1 MDMLCVSVGTVISE
15 IHVAGFPAIRA
26 IIKPIHAQPHAYLA
40 LTDGAVFLAS
50 AILFGLFTLAAHDLG
65 AHENLSGNS
74 T

>member
-1 MDMLCVSVGTVISE
+1 MDILCVSVGTVISE

-26 IIKPIHAQPHAYLA
+26 IIKPIHAQPHTYLA
-40 LTDGAVFLAS
+40 LADGAIFFAG
-50 AILFGLFTLAAHDLG
+50 AILFRLFTLAAHNLG